1 MAWKPF
7 TEAEEKRIV
16 TAVKEAENDTSGE
29 IRVHVDRYCKTNP
42 LLKAQNLFTHLK
54 LNETEL
60 KNGVIIYVSI
70 DDKQV
75 AVYGDQ
81 GINEVVEPDFWD
93 TTLRKMTDLFNQDAK
108 RFDKFSITW
117 GDFLV
122 DFSKSGTSIQRSPPI
137 LSQEFQDAKS
147 ANEQGLEKCS
157 KT

>member
-93 TTLRKMTDLFNQDAK
+93 TTLRKMTDLFKNGQ
-108 RFDKFSITW
+108 
-117 GDFLV
+117 LV
-122 DFSKSGTSIQRSPPI
+122 EGICAGLKEAGERLKVHFPKSDNDI
-137 LSQEFQDAKS
+137 
-147 ANEQGLEKCS
+147 NELPDEIS
-157 KT
+157 YS

>member
-16 TAVKEAENDTSGE
+16 LAVKEAENDTSGE

-81 GINEVVEPDFWD
+81 GINDLVEPDFWD
-93 TTLRKMTDLFNQDAK
+93 TTLQKMTDLFKNGQ
-108 RFDKFSITW
+108 
-117 GDFLV
+117 LV
-122 DFSKSGTSIQRSPPI
+122 DGICAGLKEAGERLKEHFPKLDNDI
-137 LSQEFQDAKS
+137 
-147 ANEQGLEKCS
+147 NELPDEIS
-157 KT
+157 YS

>member
-93 TTLRKMTDLFNQDAK
+93 TTLRKMTDLFKNGQLVEGICAGLK
-108 RFDKFSITW
+108 EAGERLKVHFPKSDKDI
-117 GDFLV
+117 
-122 DFSKSGTSIQRSPPI
+122 
-137 LSQEFQDAKS
+137 
-147 ANEQGLEKCS
+147 NELPDEIS
-157 KT
+157 YS

>member
-93 TTLRKMTDLFNQDAK
+93 TTLRKMTNLFKNGQ
-108 RFDKFSITW
+108 
-117 GDFLV
+117 LV
-122 DFSKSGTSIQRSPPI
+122 EGICAGLKEAGERLKVHFPKSDNDI
-137 LSQEFQDAKS
+137 
-147 ANEQGLEKCS
+147 NELPDEIS
-157 KT
+157 YS

>member
-70 DDKQV
+70 EDKQV

-93 TTLRKMTDLFNQDAK
+93 TTLRKMTDLFKNGQ
-108 RFDKFSITW
+108 
-117 GDFLV
+117 LV
-122 DFSKSGTSIQRSPPI
+122 EGICAGLKEAGERLKVHFPKSDNDI
-137 LSQEFQDAKS
+137 
-147 ANEQGLEKCS
+147 NELPDEIS
-157 KT
+157 YS

>member
-16 TAVKEAENDTSGE
+16 AAVKEAENNTSGE

-42 LLKAQNLFTHLK
+42 LLKAQNLFVHLK

-60 KNGVIIYVSI
+60 KNGVIIYVSM

-81 GINEVVEPDFWD
+81 GINDVVEPDFWN
-93 TTLRKMTDLFNQDAK
+93 TTLQKMTDLFKTGPIVEGICAGLNEAGQRLK
-108 RFDKFSITW
+108 THFP
-117 GDFLV
+117 
-122 DFSKSGTSIQRSPPI
+122 KSNNDI
-137 LSQEFQDAKS
+137 
-147 ANEQGLEKCS
+147 NELPDEISYG
-157 KT
+157 